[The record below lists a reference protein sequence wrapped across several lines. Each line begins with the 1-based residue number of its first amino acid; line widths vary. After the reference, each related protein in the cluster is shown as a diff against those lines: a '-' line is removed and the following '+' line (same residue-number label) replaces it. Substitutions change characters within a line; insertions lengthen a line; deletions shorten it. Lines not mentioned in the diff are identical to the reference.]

1 MNKRIEENELTLINI
16 VKLLYKDRLVIFIIT
31 SLFSIFAVTYSLSL
45 NNYYT
50 SSALMAPAQDED
62 NNRSSILS
70 SMGSLASIAGLRA
83 PSGINDKTDEAIE
96 RMTSKVFFKKLIDK
110 YPEFLPKLMAA
121 KDYDHDKKVIVFD
134 NTQYLQNENKW
145 IREVKYP
152 FQTIPSIQESHK
164 EFSKVFSI
172 RRDEQSGFVTASVV
186 HISPIFAEKLLNV
199 VIQEINEITRLK
211 DLSESESALLFLQAE
226 SQKNKNTTIDQSLNA
241 LIQIEMEKQM
251 LSQISPNYVFEFIDK
266 PFIPELKTG
275 PNRAIICIISFF
287 AGLLL
292 SCAFVLFKSDITLL
306 NSKQNNF

>member
-1 MNKRIEENELTLINI
+1 MNKKIEENDLNLINI
-16 VKLLYKDRLVIFIIT
+16 VKLLYKNWLIIFIIT

-62 NNRSSILS
+62 NRSSILS
-70 SMGSLASIAGLRA
+70 SMGGLASIAGLGSS
-83 PSGINDKTDEAIE
+83 PSINNKTDEAIE
-96 RMTSKVFFKKLIDK
+96 RMTSKVFYKKVIDK

-121 KDYDHDKKVIVFD
+121 RDYDHDKKVIIFD

-164 EFSKVFSI
+164 EFLKVFSI

-211 DLSESESALLFLQAE
+211 DLSESESALLFLRDE
-226 SQKNKNTTIDQSLNA
+226 SQENKNRDIEQSLNS

-287 AGLLL
+287 VGLFL
-292 SCAFVLFKSDITLL
+292 SCSFVLFKSDISLL
-306 NSKQNNF
+306 NSKKNNL